1 MLDDAQ
7 QEQLV
12 RLLVA
17 TAEVIGDEMRPAA
30 AALMVEDLAVYPM
43 PALQASL
50 TACRREL
57 KGRLSL
63 ASILERIDDGHP
75 SPNQAWALAAPAADE
90 RNTVVWTG
98 EMQAA
103 WSVALPLVEAGDMIG
118 ARMAFLE
125 AYAKAVKDARSE
137 QRPAAYS
144 YSLGFDASG
153 RDSVLRQAVERG
165 QLRHEPVAQHLRIAA
180 PEAAPFNPV
189 ALLSGKVEPAPGVS
203 PDIKRRMEELRE
215 ALEGKTS

>member
-1 MLDDAQ
+1 MLGEAQ

-17 TAEVIGDEMRPAA
+17 TAEVVGDEIRPAA
-30 AALMVEDLAVYPM
+30 AALMVDDLSSYPM
-43 PALQASL
+43 PALQAAL

-63 ASILERIDDGHP
+63 AAILERIDDGHP
-75 SPNQAWALAAPAADE
+75 SPNQAWAMAALAADE
-90 RNTVVWTG
+90 RNTVVWTS

-103 WSVALPLVEAGDMIG
+103 WSVALPLADAGDMIG

-125 AYAKAVKDARSE
+125 TYAKAVKDARAE
-137 QRPAAYS
+137 QRPASYT

-153 RDSVLRQAVERG
+153 RDSVLRQAVARG
-165 QLRHEPVAQHLRIAA
+165 LLQHEAVSQHLRIAA
-180 PEAAPFNPV
+180 PAATPFNPV
-189 ALLSGKVEPAPGVS
+189 ALLNGKVEAAPGVS
-203 PDIKRRMEELRE
+203 PDIKRRLDELRA
-215 ALEGKTS
+215 ALEGP